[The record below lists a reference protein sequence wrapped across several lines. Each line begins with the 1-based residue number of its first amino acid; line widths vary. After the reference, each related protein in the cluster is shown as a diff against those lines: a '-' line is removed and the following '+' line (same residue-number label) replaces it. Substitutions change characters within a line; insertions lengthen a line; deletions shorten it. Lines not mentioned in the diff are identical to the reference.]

1 MSATILTSVLAN
13 GGRTSRYGEF
23 TMVFM
28 HGGGFITT
36 PMEYMQMQNWA
47 RGRVSTGNPVRDRT
61 AFVDR
66 FETVLGRIGSGIATK
81 GSRAILSRI
90 VKAMKANA
98 VFLEEWSVPR
108 NLDETMEMKKPKA
121 AAPVVARLPPG
132 AAPPPAN
139 ELMPS
144 SVTPLVTK

>member
-1 MSATILTSVLAN
+1 MSATILTSVQAQ

-47 RGRVSTGNPVRDRT
+47 RGRISTGNPVRDRT

-66 FETVLGRIGSGIATK
+66 FETILGRVGSGIATK
-81 GSRAILSRI
+81 GSKAILLRI

-108 NLDETMEMKKPKA
+108 GLEEGVEMKKV
-121 AAPVVARLPPG
+121 APIVARLAPG

-144 SVTPLVTK
+144 SVTPLVIK

>member
-1 MSATILTSVLAN
+1 MSATILTSVQAQ

-47 RGRVSTGNPVRDRT
+47 RGRISTGNPVRDRT

-66 FETVLGRIGSGIATK
+66 FETILGRVGSGIATK
-81 GSRAILSRI
+81 GSKAILLRI

-108 NLDETMEMKKPKA
+108 NLEEGVEMKKV
-121 AAPVVARLPPG
+121 APIVARLAPG
-132 AAPPPAN
+132 TAPPPAN

-144 SVTPLVTK
+144 SVTPLVIK